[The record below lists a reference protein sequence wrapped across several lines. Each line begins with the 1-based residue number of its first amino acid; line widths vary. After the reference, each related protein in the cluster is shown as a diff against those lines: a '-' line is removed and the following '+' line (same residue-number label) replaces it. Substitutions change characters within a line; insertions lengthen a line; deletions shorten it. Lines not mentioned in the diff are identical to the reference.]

1 MPFAEFAPR
10 SFTTASIRK
19 NAPDASG
26 VYGLSN
32 AREWLLVGECNN
44 IRLHLLEHLNE
55 TGTFLKAQCPTGFKF
70 ELCSPEERIAR
81 QDRLVLEL
89 EPRFNRR
96 YPNQH

>member
-10 SFTTASIRK
+10 SFTAASIRK

-32 AREWLLVGECNN
+32 AREWLFVGECNN

-55 TGTFLKAQCPTGFKF
+55 TGTVLKAQHPTGFKF

-89 EPRFNRR
+89 EPRCNRR
-96 YPNQH
+96 YPNQD